1 MKKLLILC
9 ITLALG
15 MSIHAENNVLSL
27 NYHQDPSAN
36 FRLYPTSNIQFFIKL
51 DTRTGVM
58 EIIQW
63 NEQEGPT
70 SYMLSN
76 TKRVSLPEEEV
87 SGRFTLYATNST
99 HINPYRSNRWQDLA
113 STMAYRPLSR
123 ISNACLVI
131 LVYKK

>member
-9 ITLALG
+9 ITLALS

-99 HINPYRSNRWQDLA
+99 HTLILIDQIDGRTWQVQWHTDPSRA
-113 STMAYRPLSR
+113 SVMR
-123 ISNACLVI
+123 VW
-131 LVYKK
+131 